1 MCLIICPLSNYKSF
15 SQGDGSLFCGLHVDN
30 GRIKGKM
37 KTTLREIIEKYDLSV
52 RLTPNQN
59 IILCD
64 IRNSWKRP
72 ITTALAQAGLLVRYS
87 IFSVDIKWC
96 CGYVLSILWKF
107 PSVLSWTFHQ
117 SRLCECISRRVKQKC
132 IWEFHLEWL
141 NLKLPNTGY
150 NGNVIENYIFK
161 QLFEVP
167 FLFDLMC
174 KEEPFFFFWG
184 ETHTHTH
191 IVR

>member
-1 MCLIICPLSNYKSF
+1 MYCFLKSYLYVNSLPLIVPNPCPLSDYKYF

-72 ITTALAQAGLLVRYS
+72 ITTLLAQAGLLVRYS

-96 CGYVLSILWKF
+96 CGYVLS
-107 PSVLSWTFHQ
+107 VL
-117 SRLCECISRRVKQKC
+117 
-132 IWEFHLEWL
+132 
-141 NLKLPNTGY
+141 
-150 NGNVIENYIFK
+150 
-161 QLFEVP
+161 
-167 FLFDLMC
+167 
-174 KEEPFFFFWG
+174 
-184 ETHTHTH
+184 
-191 IVR
+191 